1 MSRLRDF
8 RFGFL
13 CCRKGANEPSGTD
26 DTWAAVKQLW
36 AEHRIGEFVLWI
48 HPDLPLMRRSSARQE
63 MLVLGDA
70 FSFDHRPLAAVADD
84 LQGDDPWPVLDEL
97 GGRFAVLMISGDR
110 CRVAHDAFGARS
122 IFYLADKGFA
132 VASHTA
138 LLAHAYNIGRSEAIA
153 RYIRRPEFRRRTVKY
168 LPGDTTLYDRIY
180 ALAPNNYLDSR
191 DNRAHRYW
199 PVRELKCIGIDDFYR
214 EVDRYF
220 AAFVPFVVSRYL
232 PIFGI
237 TGGVDSRA
245 VFAAFRRCGVRF
257 RGLTWHASNL
267 GADERPVIDEIVL
280 RLGLDHVYVNPT
292 EYPSSEIGVF
302 AGRASGNFRG
312 DSALSVAIAAIFGS
326 LPSAAFVRGYGGEIM
341 RGFYNLR
348 ARPIQ
353 DFREESLVHAYGS
366 SLRRTRPSDEYKALC
381 ASIFDDFRKRAN
393 YAGLEEF
400 GYDPNDIFY
409 WEHRMGMWG
418 SAKLN
423 EMDPA
428 LYSLVGFN
436 SRPLFAAA
444 FGLAAEQRLSK
455 DLLKGIVRRNDDLLA
470 SIPYA

>member
-1 MSRLRDF
+1 MSALLDF

-13 CCRKGANEPSGTD
+13 CYRKGANEPSGVD
-26 DTWAAVKQLW
+26 DTWTAVRQSW

-48 HPDLPLMRRSSARQE
+48 HPSLPIMRRSSERQE
-63 MLVLGDA
+63 IVVLGDA

-84 LQGDDPWPVLDEL
+84 FQRDDPWPVLDEL
-97 GGRFAVLMISGDR
+97 GGRFAVLVISGDR
-110 CRVAHDAFGARS
+110 CRVAHDAFGSRS
-122 IFYLADKGFA
+122 IFYVAGEGFA

-138 LLAHAYNIGRSEAIA
+138 LLAHVYNFGRSKTIA
-153 RYIRRPEFRRRTVKY
+153 KYMQKPEFRRRTVKY
-168 LPGDTTLYDRIY
+168 LPGDRTIYDQIY

-191 DNRAHRYW
+191 GNRAHRYW
-199 PVRELKCIGIDDFYR
+199 PVSELRRIGIDDFYR

-220 AAFVPFVVSRYL
+220 AAFIPFVVSRYL

-245 VFAAFRRCGVRF
+245 VFAAFRRYGVRF

-267 GADERPVIDEIVL
+267 GRAEKLVIDEIVV
-280 RLGLDHVYVNPT
+280 RLGLDHLYVDPK
-292 EYPSSEIGVF
+292 EYPSSEIGVY

-312 DSALSVAIAAIFGS
+312 DSSLSEAIAALFGS
-326 LPSAAFVRGYGGEIM
+326 LPCAAFVRGYGGEIM

-348 ARPIQ
+348 AKPIQ
-353 DFREESLVHAYGS
+353 DFRAESLVHAYGS
-366 SLRRTRPSDEYKALC
+366 SLRRTRPSDEYKASC
-381 ASIFDDFRKRAN
+381 ASTFDEFRLRAN
-393 YAGLEEF
+393 YAGLEAF

-409 WEHRMGMWG
+409 WEHRMGMWA

-436 SRPLFAAA
+436 SRPLFAAS

-470 SIPYA
+470 SLPYA